1 LLFFFLFVDMTDEK
15 LSDEEELDFYDFLEV
30 VTDKIDDITTQSI
43 SNERKQTK

>member
-1 LLFFFLFVDMTDEK
+1 MLFFFLFVDMTDEK

>member
-1 LLFFFLFVDMTDEK
+1 MTDEK